1 MAPLPPQPITFSS
14 SNEPRDTISA
24 NDLAAFRL
32 LRAAKEVLKRDLG
45 PTQSQS
51 VGMAVG
57 LSIAGIVVAIF
68 VFGWVRYFAARQHHR
83 EGRKAQESEKAAAA
97 EGSEAPAEEAPAE

>member
-1 MAPLPPQPITFSS
+1 MAPLPLSISTLSS
-14 SNEPRDTISA
+14 SNEPRDTISTD
-24 NDLAAFRL
+24 NLAALRF
-32 LRAAKEVLKRDLG
+32 LRAAREVFRRDLG
-45 PTQSQS
+45 PTQGQS

-83 EGRKAQESEKAAAA
+83 EGRKAQESEKAA
-97 EGSEAPAEEAPAE
+97 EGDAPPTE